1 MTDAV
6 KPADRPLLQPGR
18 MSERRTSLISALLVA
33 IGPVSMA
40 LYTPAMPELVQAFDS
55 SNAAIKTTLTVY
67 FAGFAVAQLAAGPLA
82 DAFGRRKTT
91 LGFLLVYLI
100 GGVLAALSQS
110 VEMLL
115 VARLIQGI
123 GAAVGVT
130 VARAIVRDQFAGE
143 QAARIMNMVGIILA
157 IAPALSPAI
166 GGVTLSIAGWHA
178 IFVLMVGFGVV
189 SGIIV
194 WFAMRETVIPSTALA
209 RPGMVLRAYRTVLGS
224 SEFLFASLTC
234 GFAVGALYA
243 QATIL
248 PFVLIDRV
256 GLTPTQFGLSML
268 MQSGSFFLGS
278 LTVRS
283 LMRARKAEALVLP
296 GLAFIGGGA
305 LLLIALLLMAGP
317 SFYTVMVPVGLAAFG
332 IAFVMPHMQV
342 AGLVPFPQIA
352 GSASAMMGFIQ
363 MGSGL
368 LGGSVAAL
376 IGDPVVGI
384 GVVVPAMAAVAV
396 ASYAAYR
403 FTRRRHAS
411 LVGQPQALD
420 QTAPAE

>member
-1 MTDAV
+1 
-6 KPADRPLLQPGR
+6 
-18 MSERRTSLISALLVA
+18 
-33 IGPVSMA
+33 
-40 LYTPAMPELVQAFDS
+40 
-55 SNAAIKTTLTVY
+55 
-67 FAGFAVAQLAAGPLA
+67 
-82 DAFGRRKTT
+82 
-91 LGFLLVYLI
+91 
-100 GGVLAALSQS
+100 
-110 VEMLL
+110 
-115 VARLIQGI
+115 
-123 GAAVGVT
+123 
-130 VARAIVRDQFAGE
+130 
-143 QAARIMNMVGIILA
+143 
-157 IAPALSPAI
+157 
-166 GGVTLSIAGWHA
+166 
-178 IFVLMVGFGVV
+178 V

-224 SEFLFASLTC
+224 PEFLFASLTC

-342 AGLVPFPQIA
+342 AGLVPFPHIA

-403 FTRRRHAS
+403 CTRRQVLAKT
-411 LVGQPQALD
+411 VDPQ
-420 QTAPAE
+420 QMEHPAPAE